1 MCFIIIHKVIIIKEM
16 KMKLFL
22 QKLFFCPVYHL
33 SVPNETAPRSPNPQP
48 PPPPPPIFVPAQ
60 SISRPGSGKISIYHW
75 ESPAIL
81 LDRLQFRIFGL
92 GNIKSCDL
100 ITKISIFIHVSNVH
114 TFKKGS
120 AITQNLNV
128 WDSYHI
134 QLFLPRPISK
144 AH

>member
-16 KMKLFL
+16 KMNLFL
-22 QKLFFCPVYHL
+22 QKLFFCPVYQL
-33 SVPNETAPRSPNPQP
+33 SVPNETAPRSPNPP
-48 PPPPPPIFVPAQ
+48 PPPPHLCSCAKHF
-60 SISRPGSGKISIYHW
+60 SRRQWQISIYHW

-120 AITQNLNV
+120 AITQNPNV

-134 QLFLPRPISK
+134 QKILPRPISK

>member
-1 MCFIIIHKVIIIKEM
+1 MCFIIIHKVIILKKWRWSYFCKNYFSVRSINCLFRM
-16 KMKLFL
+16 KQL
-22 QKLFFCPVYHL
+22 PGHL
-33 SVPNETAPRSPNPQP
+33 IH
-48 PPPPPPIFVPAQ
+48 PPPPICVPAQ
-60 SISRPGSGKISIYHW
+60 SISRAGSGKISIYHW

-100 ITKISIFIHVSNVH
+100 ITKISIIIHVSNVH

-120 AITQNLNV
+120 AITQNPNV

-134 QLFLPRPISK
+134 QKILPRPISK

>member
-1 MCFIIIHKVIIIKEM
+1 MCFIIIHKVIILKEM

-22 QKLFFCPVYHL
+22 QKLFFCPVYQL
-33 SVPNETAPRSPNPQP
+33 SVPNETAPRSPNP
-48 PPPPPPIFVPAQ
+48 PPPPICVPAQ
-60 SISRPGSGKISIYHW
+60 SISRAGSGKISIYHW
-75 ESPAIL
+75 ESPEIL
-81 LDRLQFRIFGL
+81 LDRLQFRIVGL

-100 ITKISIFIHVSNVH
+100 ITKISIIIHVSNVH

-120 AITQNLNV
+120 AITQNPNV

-134 QLFLPRPISK
+134 QKILPRPISK

>member
-1 MCFIIIHKVIIIKEM
+1 M

-33 SVPNETAPRSPNPQP
+33 SVPNETAPRSPDPHP
-48 PPPPPPIFVPAQ
+48 PPPPPPTSIFVPAQ
-60 SISRPGSGKISIYHW
+60 SISRPGSGNISIWMYHW

-81 LDRLQFRIFGL
+81 LDRLKFQIFGL
-92 GNIKSCDL
+92 GNFKSCDL